1 MRLII
6 LPLAAL
12 VLLAGCDNAAQQ
24 VEPAAE
30 LAAVE
35 ANEIAIADERRVLP
49 LEGGVNFRDL
59 GGYQTEDGRI
69 TRWDMVYRSGSPA
82 ALTEADM
89 AELSRRGIRT
99 VCDFRA
105 NEERESEPNPYV
117 AANSNVEYWTRDYAM
132 NTGDLMS
139 VLAGPDAS
147 AEKSRNTMIGFY
159 RSIAQDNAESYTR
172 MFRYLA
178 EGRTPLAFNCSA
190 GKDRAGTGAALL
202 LTLLGVPRETVVA
215 DYALS
220 DDIVDYRAQMQ
231 ETADENAAYAALAQ
245 LPWETVEPLVASD
258 PAYIESA
265 FAALEEEFGSI
276 DAFIEQ
282 KLQVTPEMRERIRA
296 NLLESAKSS

>member
-1 MRLII
+1 MRLIF

-12 VLLAGCDNAAQQ
+12 VLLVGCDNAVQQ
-24 VEPAAE
+24 VERAAE
-30 LAAVE
+30 LTTAE
-35 ANEIAIADERRVLP
+35 ANELAIADERRVLP

-69 TRWDMVYRSGSPA
+69 IRWDMVYRSGSPA
-82 ALTEADM
+82 ALTDADM
-89 AELSRRGIRT
+89 AELSRRGVRT

-105 NEERESEPNPYV
+105 NEERKGEPNPYV
-117 AANSNVEYWTRDYAM
+117 AANSDVEYWTRDYAM

-147 AEKSRNTMIGFY
+147 AEKSRNSMIGFY
-159 RSIAQDNAESYTR
+159 RSIAQDNAESYR
-172 MFRYLA
+172 QMFRYLA

-220 DDIVDYRAQMQ
+220 DDIVDYRAQME
-231 ETADENAAYAALAQ
+231 ETAASNPPYAALAQ

-265 FAALEEEFGSI
+265 FASLEEQYGSV

-282 KLQVTPEMRERIRA
+282 ELGVTPQMKQAIREHLTEA
-296 NLLESAKSS
+296 L